1 MHGMA
6 ERIIMVG
13 HRTFDDQTTSLTSQ
27 TNMKQTNTV

>member
-13 HRTFDDQTTSLTSQ
+13 HWTFHDQTMSLTSQ
-27 TNMKQTNTV
+27 INMKQTNTV